1 MRRIILISLVL
12 TCVIISGFSQEND
25 TTPKTWHPSQGAILD
40 GRTILK
46 ANLTG
51 LALGN
56 YSFSA
61 ERIIGKHFS
70 LVGGVGYYPTGK
82 LPYSSVIADLAKD
95 EEGYIDMLQV
105 NNQTLSLEMRFYTG
119 RKGYGRGFYISPY
132 YRYGKSGFDN
142 IQTEYTNDEEEVYDI
157 SLNGNLKT
165 HSGGILLGCQW
176 LAGKRKNIVI
186 DWSLLGVHVGYL
198 DGNVLGDISPDIN
211 SQDQQDVKENIED
224 ILDENLGKINLYK
237 YTVNVSS
244 NNADINIKGPWAFLR
259 MSLSVGIRL

>member
-70 LVGGVGYYPTGK
+70 LVGGVGYYPTRK

-186 DWSLLGVHVGYL
+186 DWSIFGGHIGYMN
-198 DGNVLGDISPDIN
+198 GNAFGET
-211 SQDQQDVKENIED
+211 SQTLSDEDQQDVKDTIDDTLEQY
-224 ILDENLGKINLYK
+224 LGKIPLFEHTTTVTANSADVNL
-237 YTVNVSS
+237 
-244 NNADINIKGPWAFLR
+244 KGPWAFIR
-259 MSLSVGIRL
+259 GSLSIGIRL

>member
-1 MRRIILISLVL
+1 MRRIILIFLVF
-12 TCVIISGFSQEND
+12 TCVIHTGFSQDND
-25 TTPKTWHPSQGAILD
+25 TFRNTWHPSQGALLD

-46 ANLTG
+46 VNLPG
-51 LALGN
+51 LALGF
-56 YSFSA
+56 YGFSA
-61 ERIIGKHFS
+61 ERVIGKHFS
-70 LVGGVGYYPTGK
+70 LVGNVGYFPSGNIPYASK
-82 LPYSSVIADLAKD
+82 LSELVKD
-95 EEGYIDMLQV
+95 DEGFLEMAQINSL
-105 NNQTLSLEMRFYTG
+105 TSSLEMRFYTG

-132 YRYGKSGFDN
+132 YKYGKSGFDN
-142 IQTEYTNDEEEVYDI
+142 IKTQYINDEDEEYDI